1 MIEKE
6 VKKMKKENY
15 MTILGIENTTLS
27 SRKQIE
33 RECLNILESNDM
45 GDNKSLEMF
54 FSNKERYKLIYI
66 LENERT
72 IAFAVYE
79 KIISLSIIYI
89 HGIFVKKE
97 KQSMGIGKL
106 LMEEI
111 LKNDIAIY
119 IVAKTRNP
127 RIYEIISKYSSK
139 NRIYPNIIYN
149 IFITP
154 VIYYILLN
162 NEYTSKVTPN
172 LRLKENFKE
181 PFQKSRDKR
190 VEEFFA
196 KLEEREFQIII
207 GHIKNI

>member
-33 RECLNILESNDM
+33 RECLNILESNYM

-54 FSNKERYKLIYI
+54 FSNKDRYKLIYI

-106 LMEEI
+106 LMEGI
-111 LKNDIAIY
+111 LKNNRAIY

-149 IFITP
+149 IFMTP